1 MANNTLCRW
10 AGWSIALWISANVFL
25 PLVFEIILK
34 KMCCDNDK
42 TPNKPKRCWKTLD
55 MIDGFF
61 LTIISLGEA
70 VLAVYGI

>member
-70 VLAVYGI
+70 VFAVYGI